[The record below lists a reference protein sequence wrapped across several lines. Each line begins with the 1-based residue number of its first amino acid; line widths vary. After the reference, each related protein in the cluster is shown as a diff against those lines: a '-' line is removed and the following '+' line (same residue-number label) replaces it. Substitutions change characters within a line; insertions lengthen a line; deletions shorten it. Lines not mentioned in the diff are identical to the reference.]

1 MSLFWTAAAGGDVPD
16 LIDDNPVKEEGEAA
30 GSSSEGEHSG
40 SDDEGGVIIGKKRK
54 KSKFQGFQG

>member
-30 GSSSEGEHSG
+30 GSSEGEHSG